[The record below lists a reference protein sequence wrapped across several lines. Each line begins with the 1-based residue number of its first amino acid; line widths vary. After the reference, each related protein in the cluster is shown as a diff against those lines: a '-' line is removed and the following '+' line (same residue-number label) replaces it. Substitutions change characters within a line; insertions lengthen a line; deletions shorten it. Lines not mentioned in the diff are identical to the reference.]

1 MGHTKVMDNQMI
13 TVVCDIYVPE
23 RPWLRMTTDHHQQ
36 GHHNKKEESIVKRGG
51 HLDTYYD
58 GSNLPF

>member
-13 TVVCDIYVPE
+13 TVGCDIYVPE

-36 GHHNKKEESIVKRGG
+36 GHHNKKGRKQHSQKQPLYTG
-51 HLDTYYD
+51 L
-58 GSNLPF
+58 SNR

>member
-36 GHHNKKEESIVKRGG
+36 GHHNKKEESIIKKRR
-51 HLDTYYD
+51 
-58 GSNLPF
+58 PP